1 MSTLPRDSPVASM
14 DPQRS
19 SRKKSQVW
27 KHFRVLKDQRF
38 AECLYCWKKVS
49 RGKIMG
55 HLSNTSMQYHLKKEH
70 LEVLLAGD
78 TGTLGS
84 SATRS
89 YSRRTE
95 KRRSISQTVS
105 LAPFPGEDIG
115 EQPPPLPPWQAL
127 KDQMEWC
134 PATLPQGKRQASP
147 KVVTRYIGEMIA
159 LDDQL
164 LQIVENVGFK
174 RLLHLLA
181 PDYKVPSQTTFS
193 RNVIPT
199 LYAQCHAQMQEQLAK
214 AEGSSVHFTTKICR
228 SQNALHAYL
237 SLTAHWWQMDKAG
250 TGISSRGS
258 TPVGYKWAVLHTQVL
273 DQSYSSPR
281 ILEAIQGM
289 MEDWLGSKDINKGF
303 FITDSEDNLIK
314 AVDDGSNKRIQCFA
328 HLMHLAVKDA
338 LGLGGKDGCSI
349 ILNDLIERCRKIS
362 RHFNQSVTG
371 GQQLRQ
377 KQVLVGAPLNNLIQ
391 DVDTKWTSTY
401 LMLQRLLEQQT
412 PLHELSLEA
421 EIGLDHPL
429 GHQDWLHMTQV
440 VYVLEPFKDAMEALS
455 SDIATL
461 GWVIPI
467 INLLEQT
474 LEGFR
479 QKQGIA
485 EVVLVL
491 IECLQLQLQNRLKPL
506 TQLDCYMLAT
516 MCDPRVKG
524 SIALQSNTLC
534 YWKEK
539 LVARVQECEQMRQR
553 GNMGEI
559 VGSPCSTISSTL
571 LASVSSSLCSVKGG
585 VVAGQDF
592 LTQAIA
598 SAVGSRG
605 LYQHPPE
612 ETPAET
618 SVKRYFAE
626 PIEDMATDPLAYW
639 AHKAEVWPDL
649 AKVAQHFLSCP
660 PTSVPSERVFSM
672 VGDVNTHHAQLAP
685 ELVEQLVFIKIN
697 LPLLGFPEFP
707 CEWQED

>member
-1 MSTLPRDSPVASM
+1 MHREMVKDHSEAPVLLDSTVANAEVLSRIKEEDEPCCSIRAASDGKKNYTSPSSTSSDTTPVFSVIIKEEEEPYAIEHPGSERRDALMSTLPRDSPVASM

-105 LAPFPGEDIG
+105 LAPFPGEDI
-115 EQPPPLPPWQAL
+115 
-127 KDQMEWC
+127 
-134 PATLPQGKRQASP
+134 
-147 KVVTRYIGEMIA
+147 
-159 LDDQL
+159 
-164 LQIVENVGFK
+164 
-174 RLLHLLA
+174 
-181 PDYKVPSQTTFS
+181 
-193 RNVIPT
+193 
-199 LYAQCHAQMQEQLAK
+199 
-214 AEGSSVHFTTKICR
+214 
-228 SQNALHAYL
+228 
-237 SLTAHWWQMDKAG
+237 
-250 TGISSRGS
+250 
-258 TPVGYKWAVLHTQVL
+258 
-273 DQSYSSPR
+273 
-281 ILEAIQGM
+281 
-289 MEDWLGSKDINKGF
+289 
-303 FITDSEDNLIK
+303 DSEDNLIK